1 MRFLLATALFIVSI
15 SLLLVGL
22 AQRTIWAPPATFSVS
37 LKGQVIQPYLVIPPE
52 ALALMPGDPAVSASG
67 EGSVFIA
74 VGADTDVS
82 SWVGDSNHATASV
95 NQEGDSLAVSEKLGT
110 GEFANPAGSDLW
122 LSESLAPG
130 FSTLTVPSGEDLA
143 VLVASDGTALAPDN
157 IVITWP
163 IEPATLTS
171 NIFLGSGLVLLVI
184 AILFNIFAVRKMIKN
199 RGPRRKVPKAPQGP
213 RYRPKKTNYDLPKR
227 GRRSAARKIA
237 VVPLSIGLVLAL
249 SGCQS
254 SGVPIPIPSASES
267 APVSIVDGISPA
279 VTIVQVSK
287 ILSKIQDVVA
297 QADESGDTELLKTR
311 VAGPSL
317 SLRETNYLLR
327 SKSADVPLL
336 APISSTLIS
345 LNIISKTDLW
355 PRSFMLVT
363 GASDELPQ
371 ALVIQQLSP
380 REPYKLTYNIALLPG
395 AEFPEVAAPEEG
407 SIPLEPD
414 SLLLKVKPLDLATSY
429 GDVVDKGAESE
440 FYNLFDLLG
449 DQFYDEISAIQKA
462 QPEKLTEATTTFA
475 HVLADENVVSLATS
489 DSGAVVALMM
499 TDTWE
504 IRPNSSGSVVAVSGN
519 ERLLLG
525 SEVSTQGVSTQYGN
539 MLLFYVPTSDS
550 TEKIKLLG
558 ATQALLSIRSL

>member
-1 MRFLLATALFIVSI
+1 
-15 SLLLVGL
+15 
-22 AQRTIWAPPATFSVS
+22 
-37 LKGQVIQPYLVIPPE
+37 
-52 ALALMPGDPAVSASG
+52 
-67 EGSVFIA
+67 
-74 VGADTDVS
+74 
-82 SWVGDSNHATASV
+82 
-95 NQEGDSLAVSEKLGT
+95 
-110 GEFANPAGSDLW
+110 
-122 LSESLAPG
+122 
-130 FSTLTVPSGEDLA
+130 
-143 VLVASDGTALAPDN
+143 
-157 IVITWP
+157 
-163 IEPATLTS
+163 
-171 NIFLGSGLVLLVI
+171 
-184 AILFNIFAVRKMIKN
+184 
-199 RGPRRKVPKAPQGP
+199 
-213 RYRPKKTNYDLPKR
+213 
-227 GRRSAARKIA
+227 
-237 VVPLSIGLVLAL
+237 LSIGLVLAL

-267 APVSIVDGISPA
+267 APVSIVDEISPA

-297 QADESGDTELLKTR
+297 QADESGDKELLKTR

-462 QPEKLTEATTTFA
+462 QPEKLTEATTSFA
-475 HVLADENVVSLATS
+475 HVLADENVISLATS

-539 MLLFYVPTSDS
+539 MLLFYVPISDS

-558 ATQALLSIRSL
+558 ATQALLSIGSL

>member
-1 MRFLLATALFIVSI
+1 
-15 SLLLVGL
+15 
-22 AQRTIWAPPATFSVS
+22 
-37 LKGQVIQPYLVIPPE
+37 
-52 ALALMPGDPAVSASG
+52 MPGDPAVSASG

-122 LSESLAPG
+122 RSESLAPG

-267 APVSIVDGISPA
+267 APVSIVDEISPA

-297 QADESGDTELLKTR
+297 QADESGDKELLKTR

-462 QPEKLTEATTTFA
+462 QPEKLTEATTSFA
-475 HVLADENVVSLATS
+475 HVLADENVISLATS

-539 MLLFYVPTSDS
+539 MLLFYVPISDS